1 MDFAVMHRCEGKTHL
16 AVEWIK
22 ADPCGRVLL
31 TVSEISAAQVRKQY
45 GLDDKQVMSYRSA
58 PARLRGRSNIEL
70 AVDDL
75 DAILPA
81 LLGIGPVPVAL
92 VTATGNLSVPT
103 LEPAEA

>member
-16 AVEWIK
+16 AVEWLK
-22 ADPCGRVLL
+22 ADPDHRVLL
-31 TVSEISAAQVRKQY
+31 TASEVAAADLRKRY
-45 GLDDKQVMSYRSA
+45 RLGEWQVMSYRSA
-58 PARLRGRSNIEL
+58 GARLRGRANVEI

-81 LLGIGPVPVAL
+81 LLGISPARVAL
-92 VTATGNLSVPT
+92 VTATGNLIART